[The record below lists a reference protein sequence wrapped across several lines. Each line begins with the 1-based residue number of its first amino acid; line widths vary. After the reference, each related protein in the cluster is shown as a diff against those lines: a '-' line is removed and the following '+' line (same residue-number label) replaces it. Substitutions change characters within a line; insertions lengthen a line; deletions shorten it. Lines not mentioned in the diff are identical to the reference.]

1 MASENKTT
9 DPSPS
14 QAEDPLNVEEPLQA
28 NVVNR
33 VTSIPLI
40 HSAFNL
46 VSSAYNFTKGTHPYV
61 TSVCTVAET
70 VAAVAVGSAV
80 GGAQPI
86 LSHLEPQIAKVNEYA
101 CKSLDQLEEKLPF
114 LQQPTEKVLTDTRQL
129 VATTVMNAVDTA
141 KDAVASRVAGAVD
154 LTKHVV
160 QDSVEL
166 TKSVV
171 SSTVNTALDAAT
183 GTKDTVTS
191 KVNAAVGQGREAI
204 QDGVEMTSF
213 MVNSSINTAKAV
225 GNVVAS
231 GVDAVLWKSEELVDH
246 YLPVTEEELVQLAA
260 SVEGFSVTS
269 VEQQKQQQSYFV
281 RLGSLSNKVRHRAYL
296 HSLNKLQLVKKN
308 TQNTLSYLQL
318 AINLIESVKE
328 GAGQKLQEGQE
339 KLYELW
345 LEWTLTQPKGTQV
358 EPRVLAML
366 RMITLQLQPAYTN
379 LMSSIQGLP
388 SSIQETM
395 QHALSN
401 IQQLQASFSSA
412 CSFQDLSTSILSQNQ
427 DRVVKLRESLDN
439 LLDYVANGVPL
450 NWLVGP
456 FSPLF
461 QATKASQ
468 DGRMTERKSPT
479 PEEGTPKAPA
489 KQVTETPQTL
499 EKQVTEAPKTPETQV
514 TKAPKAQEK
523 QVTKA
528 SKAQETREAP
538 KCSEKGASEAPAKE
552 ADKSPEKQK
561 EAAKVPKRA
570 PKAQKMEAA
579 GEAAEELST
588 SVPKEDP

>member
-1 MASENKTT
+1 MASENKAT

-14 QAEDPLNVEEPLQA
+14 QAEDPLKVEEPLQA

-61 TSVCTVAET
+61 TTVCTVAET

-114 LQQPTEKVLTDTRQL
+114 LQQPTEKVSLP
-129 VATTVMNAVDTA
+129 
-141 KDAVASRVAGAVD
+141 
-154 LTKHVV
+154 
-160 QDSVEL
+160 L

-171 SSTVNTALDAAT
+171 SSTVNTALDAAS
-183 GTKDTVTS
+183 GTKDIVTS

-213 MVNSSINTAKAV
+213 MVNSSINTAKAA

-231 GVDAVLWKSEELVDH
+231 RVDAMLWKSEELVDH

-260 SVEGFSVTS
+260 SVEGSSVAS
-269 VEQQKQQQSYFV
+269 VEQQKLQQSYFV

-296 HSLNKLQLVKKN
+296 HSLNKLQAGTLPSSLLILLFLVSPP
-308 TQNTLSYLQL
+308 QV
-318 AINLIESVKE
+318 ESVKE

-345 LEWTLTQPKGTQV
+345 LEWILTQPKGPQVKLSSQSEV

-366 RMITLQLQPAYTN
+366 RMTTLQLQPAYTN

-395 QHALSN
+395 QQALTN
-401 IQQLQASFSSA
+401 VQQLQASFSSA
-412 CSFQDLSTSILSQNQ
+412 CSFQDLSASILSQNQ
-427 DRVVKLRESLDN
+427 DRVVKLRESLDA
-439 LLDYVANGVPL
+439 LLDYVAKGVPL

-456 FSPLF
+456 FK
-461 QATKASQ
+461 T
-468 DGRMTERKSPT
+468 
-479 PEEGTPKAPA
+479 APFV
-489 KQVTETPQTL
+489 Q
-499 EKQVTEAPKTPETQV
+499 
-514 TKAPKAQEK
+514 
-523 QVTKA
+523 
-528 SKAQETREAP
+528 
-538 KCSEKGASEAPAKE
+538 G
-552 ADKSPEKQK
+552 
-561 EAAKVPKRA
+561 
-570 PKAQKMEAA
+570 
-579 GEAAEELST
+579 G
-588 SVPKEDP
+588 

>member
-1 MASENKTT
+1 MASENKAT

-191 KVNAAVGQGREAI
+191 KVNAAMGQGREAI

-328 GAGQKLQEGQE
+328 GAGQKLQESQE

-427 DRVVKLRESLDN
+427 DRVVKLRESLDT

-468 DGRMTERKSPT
+468 DVRMTERKSPT

-489 KQVTETPQTL
+489 KQVTEAPKTLEKQVTETPKTLEKQVTETPKTL
-499 EKQVTEAPKTPETQV
+499 EKQVTEAP
-514 TKAPKAQEK
+514 
-523 QVTKA
+523 
-528 SKAQETREAP
+528 KAQETREAP
-538 KCSEKGASEAPAKE
+538 KCSEKGASKAPAKE

-561 EAAKVPKRA
+561 EATKVPKRA

-579 GEAAEELST
+579 GEAEELST